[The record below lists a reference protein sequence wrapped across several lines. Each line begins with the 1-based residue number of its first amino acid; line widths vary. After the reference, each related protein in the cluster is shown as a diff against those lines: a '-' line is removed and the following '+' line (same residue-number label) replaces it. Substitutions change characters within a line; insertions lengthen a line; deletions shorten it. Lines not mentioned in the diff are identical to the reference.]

1 MYIYIYILYTKS
13 ATKLLHFLDICK
25 FIFIFFRFLRC
36 FLFFLRIFNGSIT
49 YQLRIN
55 HVSITYPTPPYIYY
69 VYIP

>member
-1 MYIYIYILYTKS
+1 MYICIYIIYKIGYKVT
-13 ATKLLHFLDICK
+13 T
-25 FIFIFFRFLRC
+25 IFRHVQIYFYFFRFLRC